1 MAEQTLDQ
9 QPQLL
14 VLGLQLRH
22 HLPQHLLQDIRL
34 VGERR
39 EIDLHI
45 VMMRHA
51 VASRPMT
58 PS

>member
-1 MAEQTLDQ
+1 MAQQPLDQ

-14 VLGLQLRH
+14 VLSLQLRH
-22 HLPQHLLQDIRL
+22 HLPQHPLQDIRL
-34 VGERR
+34 VGQCR

-45 VMMRHA
+45 EMMRHGS
-51 VASRPMT
+51 ASLPMT